1 MFVFRPIT
9 MGATSPRTT
18 ALYQMLAPS
27 EIVTSP
33 IIMAP
38 GAIKTSSAIVG
49 QRPLNGKTGIAYSL
63 CSPLCGLQ
71 EKEKKVAGG
80 SLQANRLQPSSLQPA
95 AAGGRKAR
103 LAPHGIAHHK
113 YQVSRAFGH
122 TAHQIGVPLRTV
134 GNVDAH
140 LVALAHQFLL

>member
-1 MFVFRPIT
+1 
-9 MGATSPRTT
+9 
-18 ALYQMLAPS
+18 MLPPS
-27 EIVTSP
+27 ENMAAP

-49 QRPLNGKTGIAYSL
+49 QRPLNGKTGIAFSL

-80 SLQANRLQPSSLQPA
+80 SSQANRLQPSSLQPA
-95 AAGGRKAR
+95 VAGGMKAR
-103 LAPHGIAHHK
+103 LTPHGIAHHK
-113 YQVSRAFGH
+113 DQVSRAFGH
-122 TAHQIGVPLRTV
+122 AAHQIGIPLRTV